1 MDTQIRPCGGDW
13 VRCDGDCAKCQRYYG
28 ITTTETTM
36 FECGMPGQFGHDITR
51 AKEHNDVYDV

>member
-28 ITTTETTM
+28 TTATADTV
-36 FECGMPGQFGHDITR
+36 FECGMPGQFGHDTTR
-51 AKEHNDVYDV
+51 S